1 MQLIRW
7 WGSWIHLHNLN
18 WIVGLEQAERE
29 RERERATAVVVAQ
42 LAEQLFLTPEVPG
55 SNPVIGNLYV
65 KPLHTVICW
74 KDVSKEKKKPRLTHF
89 WAKKRPLKGKS
100 RMWER
105 KDMAE
110 IESDTY
116 LGNNNDDKNVLNEG
130 RKYEE
135 IRCVRQSCKII
146 KHMGGVHRYLSR
158 MLLWL
163 WLQMV
168 L

>member
-29 RERERATAVVVAQ
+29 RERERWAVVVAQ

-65 KPLHTVICW
+65 KTLHTVICW

-116 LGNNNDDKNVLNEG
+116 LGNKMMT
-130 RKYEE
+130 KMFWTKEE
-135 IRCVRQSCKII
+135 NMKRFDAWGNRAKSLSTW
-146 KHMGGVHRYLSR
+146 GVYIGT
-158 MLLWL
+158 
-163 WLQMV
+163 
-168 L
+168 